1 MKTIPGGKT
10 MGKPKTEDIVREMT
24 EPIVEFLG
32 LELIDIEYIKEGGA
46 WFLRIFID
54 KPEGITHDDCQAV
67 SERVGVILDEKD
79 PIPQSYI
86 LEVSSPG
93 IERPLKKAADFERFR
108 GHKVRASTFS
118 PVNGQKEFIGEL
130 VGLENGHVVI
140 NVKNQSVSLPMEYV
154 ARVRLE
160 ADF

>member
-1 MKTIPGGKT
+1 MS
-10 MGKPKTEDIVREMT
+10 KPRIEDIVTGMAQ
-24 EPIVEFLG
+24 PVADSLG
-32 LELIDIEYIKEGGA
+32 LELVDVEYVKEGA
-46 WFLRIFID
+46 SWFLRIFID

-67 SERVGVILDEKD
+67 SERVGEILDNKD

-93 IERPLKKAADFERFR
+93 IERPLKKPGDFVKFR
-108 GHKVRASTFS
+108 GRKVRASTFS
-118 PVNGQKEFIGEL
+118 PVEGKKEF
-130 VGLENGHVVI
+130 VGQLEGLADRTVLI
-140 NVKNQSVSLPMEYV
+140 NVDDKQVAIPLELV

>member
-1 MKTIPGGKT
+1 
-10 MGKPKTEDIVREMT
+10 MGKPKTEDIVKDMT
-24 EPIVEFLG
+24 EPIVEALG
-32 LELIDIEYIKEGGA
+32 LELVDIEYLKEGGS

-67 SERVGVILDEKD
+67 SERVGQILDEKD
-79 PIPQSYI
+79 PIPQAYI

-93 IERPLKKAADFERFR
+93 IERPLKKPEDFERFH

-130 VGLENGHVVI
+130 VGLENNHVVI
-140 NVKNQSVSLPMEYV
+140 NVKNQNVSLLLEHV

>member
-1 MKTIPGGKT
+1 
-10 MGKPKTEDIVREMT
+10 MGKPKIEDIVKDMT
-24 EPIVEFLG
+24 EPIVEALG
-32 LELIDIEYIKEGGA
+32 LELVDIEYLKEGGS

-67 SERVGVILDEKD
+67 SERIGLILDEKD

-93 IERPLKKAADFERFR
+93 IERPLKKPADFERFR
-108 GHKVRASTFS
+108 GHKVRASIFS

-140 NVKNQSVSLPMEYV
+140 NVKNQNVSLPLEHV

>member
-1 MKTIPGGKT
+1 

-130 VGLENGHVVI
+130 VGLEDGHVVI